1 MLEGSQCW
9 ITRQVT
15 WHWWGGRPPEVAAEE
30 QGSRGQVMMMTWG
43 LTCPDFIFRLHH
55 QFNSVWWSRKKPTQQ
70 LFIVDIFFSDLKRK
84 TLIISTHS
92 WWLETKLEEW
102 CDQESEQLEEA
113 PGPRLLVPPH
123 LRSLCDQWCV
133 KSVLSQGDVS
143 SIINIERYVKECIV
157 CRHTT
162 ISLSHESEKY
172 EKVSLKFF

>member
-1 MLEGSQCW
+1 MSVGGVTVLDYKAGDVTLVRGEA
-9 ITRQVT
+9 TRGRC
-15 WHWWGGRPPEVAAEE
+15 GGAGERRS
-30 QGSRGQVMMMTWG
+30 GGQVMMMTWG

-113 PGPRLLVPPH
+113 PGPRLLAPPH

-133 KSVLSQGDVS
+133 KSELSQGVMS
-143 SIINIERYVKECIV
+143 SIINIERSVKECIV
-157 CRHTT
+157 C
-162 ISLSHESEKY
+162 
-172 EKVSLKFF
+172 VSRR